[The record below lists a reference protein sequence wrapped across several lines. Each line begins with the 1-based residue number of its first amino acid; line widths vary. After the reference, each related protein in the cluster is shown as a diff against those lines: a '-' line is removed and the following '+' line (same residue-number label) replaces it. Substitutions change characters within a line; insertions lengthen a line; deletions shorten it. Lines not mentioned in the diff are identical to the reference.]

1 MNKAGKVPFLDFINR
16 FRGIAILIIVAYHSL
31 TVRLVSWE
39 DDSVCLKVLRT
50 LLSDCTIL
58 FIFISG
64 YLFNHLLPRFSY
76 KSYLKKKVKF
86 VISPYLVMSAPAVL
100 FMILDF
106 NIIEKPW
113 IYNTGL
119 MNKSVLTDILL
130 LEITGSQW
138 YHFWFIPMMIIFY
151 LLAPAFRFVANNPV
165 MYYSIPVILIIAFVV
180 GRPADNSNPFQSFL
194 YYLPV
199 YMLGSFSS
207 QFHLPV
213 RKVIIKYWYF
223 LVILFLFS
231 SYIIFSGNIRSVS
244 LFQKIIL
251 CYIVLALM
259 IRLDHLKA
267 PILEIL
273 ATYSFGIYFIHMY
286 VIHLVSW
293 IVSFLGL
300 GFLKSM
306 GIFSYFLFLLLVTFI
321 SYLLLRLSKM
331 ILKDNSRMII
341 GC

>member
-1 MNKAGKVPFLDFINR
+1 MGKIPFLNFINK
-16 FRGIAILIIVAYHSL
+16 FRGIAILIIVAYHSM

-50 LLSDCTIL
+50 LLLDCTIL

-64 YLFNHLLPRFSY
+64 YLFNHLLPQFSY
-76 KSYLKKKVKF
+76 KSYLKKKMKY
-86 VISPYLVMSAPAVL
+86 VISPYLIMSAPAVL

-106 NIIEKPW
+106 NFIEKSW

-119 MNKSVLTDILL
+119 MNKSVITDILL

-151 LLAPAFRFVANNPV
+151 LLAPAFRFVANNPGI
-165 MYYSIPVILIIAFVV
+165 YYIIPFIIIISFVV

-199 YMLGSFSS
+199 YLLGSFSS
-207 QFHLPV
+207 QFYSQV
-213 RKVIIKYWYF
+213 RKAIIKYWHF

-231 SYIIFSGNIRSVS
+231 SYIIYSGSVSSVS
-244 LFQKIIL
+244 LFQKVIL

-259 IRLDHLKA
+259 INHDHSEA
-267 PILEIL
+267 PVLEIL
-273 ATYSFGIYFIHMY
+273 AKYSFGIYFIHMY
-286 VIHLVSW
+286 VIHLVSG
-293 IVSFLGL
+293 IISFLEL
-300 GFLKSM
+300 GFLRSL
-306 GIFSYFLFLLLVTFI
+306 GIFSYFLFLALVTYI
-321 SYLLLRLSKM
+321 SYLFLRVSKM
-331 ILKDNSRMII
+331 ILKENSRMII